1 LLINPLH
8 QQQII
13 GINNWLI
20 INTRSGDP
28 QELGLVANRNLNIL
42 FVNEQKLLFMREGQI
57 FF

>member
-13 GINNWLI
+13 GIHYRMI

-28 QELGLVANRNLNIL
+28 QELGLVAERNLNIL
-42 FVNEQKLLFMREGQI
+42 FINEQKLLFMGEGQI